1 VTKRGPIGA
10 ILAGGRGTRLGG
22 EKATVELAGGP
33 LIAWPL
39 AALEEAL
46 GEVVVVAKRDTQL
59 PPGLPAPVWV
69 EPDEP
74 AHPRAGLVHALER
87 AGGRA
92 VLACAADMPLVTPG
106 VVRELAAAP
115 SRQAPG
121 VVAHAGGRLQP
132 LLARYEP
139 AALEPLRGAPPDEPL
154 TATVEALGP
163 RLLDVSAETSLNVNT
178 PADLRRAAQELARKR
193 RIFPGWG
200 KK

>member
-1 VTKRGPIGA
+1 VTKRRPIGVV
-10 ILAGGRGTRLGG
+10 LAGGRGSRLGG
-22 EKATVELAGGP
+22 AKATLDLAGGP
-33 LIAWPL
+33 LIAWPV

-46 GEVVVVAKRDTQL
+46 GEVVVVAKQGTKL
-59 PPGLPAPVWV
+59 PPGLPAAVWL

-92 VLACAADMPLVTPG
+92 VLACAADMPLLTPG
-106 VVRELAAAP
+106 VVSELATAP
-115 SRQAPG
+115 SRGAPA

-139 AALEPLRGAPPDEPL
+139 DALGPLRAAPPDEPL

-163 RLLDVSAETSLNVNT
+163 RLLDVPEETSLNVNT
-178 PADLRRAAQELARKR
+178 RADLRRAAQELARKR